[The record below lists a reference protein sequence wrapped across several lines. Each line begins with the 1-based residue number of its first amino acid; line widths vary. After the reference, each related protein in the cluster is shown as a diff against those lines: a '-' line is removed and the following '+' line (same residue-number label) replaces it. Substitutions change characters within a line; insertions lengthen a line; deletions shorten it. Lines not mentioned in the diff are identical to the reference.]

1 MKTIDRLST
10 EDIRHGI
17 ARCNARL
24 SGIMNMGYMTKER
37 CHKAIEDY
45 KKELFKRGQKL
56 IFE

>member
-10 EDIRHGI
+10 EEIRHGI

-37 CHKAIEDY
+37 CLKAIEAY
-45 KKELFKRGQKL
+45 KRELDKRGRKL
-56 IFE
+56 LFE